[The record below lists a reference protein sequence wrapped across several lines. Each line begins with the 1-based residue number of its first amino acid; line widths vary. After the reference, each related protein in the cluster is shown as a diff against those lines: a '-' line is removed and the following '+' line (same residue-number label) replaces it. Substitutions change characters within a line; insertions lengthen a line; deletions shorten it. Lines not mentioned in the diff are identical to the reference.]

1 MARPKILALILAGGA
16 GGRLDVL
23 TERRA
28 KPALPFAGTYRLID
42 FALSN
47 CANSGLADVWVVEQY
62 QPHDLNEH
70 LANGRPWDLD
80 RTRGGLQVLPPY
92 TGRDGEGFA
101 QGNADALYRN
111 RHFLRDFA
119 PDILLVLSADHV
131 YKQDYRDVIDQHRER
146 GAGLTMGI
154 TRVAR
159 EEASRF
165 GVVQTNRDG
174 RVTGF
179 AYKPDDPKSDWV
191 TTEVFVYNPGVL
203 TETLDAL
210 AQEKKGKNGGD
221 KDENEPV
228 LKDFGHELIPRLVA
242 MGNVHACRLEGYWRD
257 VGTIESYF
265 AAHRDLLQPEP
276 PLVLDDPDWPIRSR
290 GGQRPPARILNGAR
304 IEDSLVSPGCTIR
317 GQVVRSV
324 LAPGVVV
331 ESGAVVRDAIV
342 LHDAVIAAGA
352 TIDHA
357 ILDEAVRVGGEA
369 VVGNKAAARG
379 GVEREIAI
387 VGRDVRVAS
396 GRRVSAGARI
406 PPEAETA

>member
-23 TERRA
+23 TDRRA

-92 TGRDGEGFA
+92 TGREGEGFA

-119 PDILLVLSADHV
+119 PDVLLVLSADHV
-131 YKQDYRDVIDQHRER
+131 YKQDYRDVIDAHRER
-146 GAGLTMGI
+146 GADLTMGI
-154 TRVAR
+154 TQVAR
-159 EEASRF
+159 AEASRF
-165 GVVQTNRDG
+165 GVVRANRDG
-174 RVTGF
+174 RVTNF
-179 AYKPDDPKSDWV
+179 AYKPDEPDSDWV
-191 TTEVFVYNPGVL
+191 TTEVFVYNPRVL

-210 AQEKKGKNGGD
+210 VEEKKGESGD
-221 KDENEPV
+221 NEPV

-242 MGNVHACRLEGYWRD
+242 MGNVHACRLDGYWRD
-257 VGTIESYF
+257 VGTIDSYF
-265 AAHRDLLQPEP
+265 AAHQDLIRAEP

-290 GGQRPPARILNGAR
+290 GGQRPPARILGGAR
-304 IEDSLVSPGCTIR
+304 LEDSLVSPGCTIH

-331 ESGAVVRDAIV
+331 AAGAVVRDAVV
-342 LHDAVIAAGA
+342 LHDAVIEAGA
-352 TIDHA
+352 TVDHA
-357 ILDEAVRVGGEA
+357 ILDEAVRVGREA

-379 GVEREIAI
+379 DARREITL
-387 VGRDVRVAS
+387 VGRGAQIS
-396 GRRVSAGARI
+396 PGRRVPAGGRI
-406 PPEAETA
+406 GPGVTAGV